1 MDVNENCIDKIMDC
15 LENTMKIE
23 DAKSIQI
30 EKAHRLSHNFRT
42 EPFEIFH
49 VHILITLFPLDSFSV
64 EFASHSAAS

>member
-30 EKAHRLSHNFRT
+30 EKAHRFGRRKNGPTKPRPNVVKFTNFKDRT
-42 EPFEIFH
+42 AVKIPQI
-49 VHILITLFPLDSFSV
+49 V
-64 EFASHSAAS
+64 

>member
-30 EKAHRLSHNFRT
+30 EKAYRLGKRKNGQTKPR
-42 EPFEIFH
+42 PI
-49 VHILITLFPLDSFSV
+49 VV
-64 EFASHSAAS
+64 EFTNLKDRAAVKNSSNS